1 MLKILFNKHNLL
13 IILHIA
19 FGVLFL
25 VGSAPLIICSII
37 VFYAI
42 FDVVNKRNKNNR
54 SFLWVTYF
62 IAAEVFFRMTGGLF
76 SWELVK
82 YLSILLLFIGVIVE
96 EGKTSIPASFL
107 FYLLL
112 ILIGVSNS
120 EVPEGASMRKSIVF
134 NLLGPVVLGVC
145 AIFFYKKK
153 ISLKLVYEAMFYSVL
168 PIISMV
174 IFLYFR
180 TPDIRE
186 INFTSAANFETSG
199 GFGPNQVSTALGYG
213 VFAIGLLIIAKQRIT
228 GFVLFDVL
236 LFMYVFYRSLITF
249 SRGGLITG
257 IAALIVFAFFYALA
271 NKDIFKVLTKYI
283 LVSVVIVISTWI
295 YTSEITGGMLTNRY
309 LGQNAKG
316 VKKAD
321 ITSGRANIMR
331 NQFESFMENPIL
343 GIGVGNGKYKRKE
356 SGHKITAAAHNEVGR
371 IVEEHGLIGM
381 FSLLLLL
388 IVPLLNLKNQS
399 TVGKGL
405 TLSFYLLWFL
415 TINHSAMRIAFPG
428 VIYGLSLIKI
438 THNED

>member
-1 MLKILFNKHNLL
+1 M
-13 IILHIA
+13 
-19 FGVLFL
+19 
-25 VGSAPLIICSII
+25 
-37 VFYAI
+37 
-42 FDVVNKRNKNNR
+42 FDIVNKRNKNNR
-54 SFLWVTYF
+54 SFLWVAYF
-62 IAAEVFFRMTGGLF
+62 ISAEVFFRMTGGLF
-76 SWELVK
+76 SWELIK
-82 YLSILLLFIGVIVE
+82 YLSILLLFIGVLVE

-120 EVPEGASMRKSIVF
+120 EVPEDASMRKSIVF

-145 AIFFYKKK
+145 AIFFHKKR
-153 ISLKLVYEAMFYSVL
+153 ISLKHVYEAMFYTIL

-180 TPDIRE
+180 TPDIKE
-186 INFTSAANFETSG
+186 IQFAGAANFETSA

-213 VFAIGLLIIAKQRIT
+213 VFAIGLLIIAKQKIT
-228 GFVLFDVL
+228 GFVLFDIL
-236 LFMYVFYRSLITF
+236 LFMYVFYRSLLTF

-257 IAALIVFAFFYALA
+257 IVALIVFAFFYAIA
-271 NKDIFKVLTKYI
+271 NKDVVKVLIKYI
-283 LVSVVIVISTWI
+283 LVSVVVIISTWV
-295 YTSEITGGMLTNRY
+295 YTSEITGGMLNNRY

-331 NQFESFMENPIL
+331 DQFESFMENPIL
-343 GIGVGNGKYKRKE
+343 GIGVGNGRYKRKE

-381 FSLLLLL
+381 FSLVLLL

-415 TINHSAMRIAFPG
+415 TINHSAMRIALPS
-428 VIYGLSLIKI
+428 VVYGFSLLNIV
-438 THNED
+438 NDDED